1 MIIESLGFCH
11 SRANGPKFIVRIN
24 SVQIE
29 KKITPVL
36 QKELC
41 KIRGVNNES
50 GKEISLQPAKDNSNA
65 LGMQN
70 TKSLLKLEKPGP
82 FQWVIDPQCTLCCC
96 YLSMPSIVVN
106 SSISSYKDSD
116 LLHVCATWIISSF
129 WKDIDCTREHQSQ
142 FEAELVLPTAKL
154 GTDHGEEGKQWR
166 RKQKRKRNNVMS
178 SSHKVALFVIS
189 TSSVSMIPLW
199 VGY

>member
-36 QKELC
+36 QKEVC

-82 FQWVIDPQCTLCCC
+82 FQ
-96 YLSMPSIVVN
+96 
-106 SSISSYKDSD
+106 
-116 LLHVCATWIISSF
+116 
-129 WKDIDCTREHQSQ
+129 
-142 FEAELVLPTAKL
+142 
-154 GTDHGEEGKQWR
+154 
-166 RKQKRKRNNVMS
+166 
-178 SSHKVALFVIS
+178 
-189 TSSVSMIPLW
+189 
-199 VGY
+199 